1 MIDCTVVRSLSR
13 KERKTMNSYLETWKK
28 NLPEVIAKC
37 EMVDA
42 LFDKHNIPG
51 TGRQPEGDE
60 MVAGFC
66 STYRNGFTLNWYLEH
81 APRLEISIFDAGGTG
96 CCPVAVVFI
105 NGVWSVS
112 SDREVSSE
120 DDGRTDLTRSLA
132 ADCHISPGEERDI
145 DETEAMQIVVK
156 LITFFMS
163 QPAG

>member
-13 KERKTMNSYLETWKK
+13 KERKAMNSDLEAWKK
-28 NLPEVIAKC
+28 SLPEVIAKC

-42 LFDKHNIPG
+42 LFDKHNIPR
-51 TGRQPEGDE
+51 TGRQPDDGE
-60 MVAGFC
+60 VARFC
-66 STYRNGFTLNWYLEH
+66 STYRNGLTLSWYLEY
-81 APRLEISIFDAGGTG
+81 APRLEISIFDEGGTG
-96 CCPVAVVFI
+96 CCPVAVVF

-163 QPAG
+163 QPAT